1 MNQRYGQMTNQELT
15 AEVARLNELSK
26 KAEQKGMVSE
36 FAVHERKKVIAE
48 SYLLNPDDF
57 APGETYTIEGE
68 PDADKS
74 SFVISY
80 MNGVFAWGYRDEEV
94 SLSAIPIALLTQNK
108 T

>member
-1 MNQRYGQMTNQELT
+1 MTNQALT
-15 AEVARLNELSK
+15 AEVARLNELAK

-57 APGETYTIEGE
+57 TPGETYTIESE
-68 PDADKS
+68 PDADRS
-74 SFVISY
+74 YFVISY
-80 MNGVFAWGYRDEEV
+80 MNGVFAWGYRDGDA
-94 SLSAIPIALLTQNK
+94 SLSAIPIALLGKNK